1 MRELTAQE
9 AKILEEI
16 IETELD
22 AFPFLTKNYKVQLR
36 DKLTES
42 VLFHIENELN

>member
-1 MRELTAQE
+1 MRELTAKE
-9 AKILEEI
+9 AQHLEEI
-16 IETELD
+16 IETELE

-42 VLFHIENELN
+42 VIFYIENEL